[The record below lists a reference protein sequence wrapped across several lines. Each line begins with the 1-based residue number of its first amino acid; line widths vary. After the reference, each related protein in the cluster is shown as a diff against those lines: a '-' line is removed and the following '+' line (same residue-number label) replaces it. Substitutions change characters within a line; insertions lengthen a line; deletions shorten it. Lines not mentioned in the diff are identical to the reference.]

1 MSYRFNGLLSAS
13 AFASLFVLVPA
24 CNGTGDAAA
33 TAEAVNQTTQAL
45 TSGEIESINGTFGA
59 GCTDRS
65 GSWSVEIASGATL
78 DHPALSVVLNDV
90 GCVLTMTELHTTA
103 GAIAADPPIV
113 LGTSYAG
120 AASSFQDPIEFYA
133 NAKISSAL
141 FANDFAITV
150 LYSDDESLATG
161 SNTAAF
167 DVVESSAT
175 AESVPAP
182 DYALSVAGI
191 SLTTDAGDIVQS
203 AVGNASLTEDSI
215 AGEGYVLV
223 NGSGLDTYAELDEA
237 YLAGTPAAVPL
248 TIAAADFA
256 LVGDDLTTP
265 QVQTLIIANIVSGV
279 RSYQAFAITFNPAP

>member
-1 MSYRFNGLLSAS
+1 MNCLLSAS
-13 AFASLFVLVPA
+13 AFAGLFIMVPA
-24 CNGTGDAAA
+24 CNAGGDAAA
-33 TAEAVNQTTQAL
+33 NAEAINHATQAL

-65 GSWSVEIASGATL
+65 GAWSVEIASGATL
-78 DHPALSVVLNDV
+78 DNPELSVVLNDT
-90 GCVLTMTELHTTA
+90 GCVLTMTELRTTA

-120 AASSFQDPIEFYA
+120 SASSFEDPIEFYA
-133 NAKISSAL
+133 NAKISSVL
-141 FANDFAITV
+141 FATDFGITV
-150 LYSDDESLATG
+150 LYSDDESLATD

-167 DVVESSAT
+167 VVVESSAT

-182 DYALSVAGI
+182 DYSISMAGI

-203 AVGNASLTEDSI
+203 AVGSASLTEGLI
-215 AGEGYVLV
+215 EGEAYVLV

-237 YLAGTPAAVPL
+237 FLAGTPATVPL
-248 TIAAADFA
+248 TIAAADFD

-265 QVQTLIIANIVSGV
+265 QVQTVIIANIMSGV
-279 RSYQAFAITFNPAP
+279 RSYQAFAVTFNPAP